1 VTALATVTGDGDPV
15 VLLHGLAGSSRW
27 WSPVATRL
35 AERHAVH
42 SLDLRAAPSAAVE
55 TVAGYL
61 EPLAPVPLVGHSLGG
76 LVAARVAARRP
87 ELVAR
92 LVLVAPAGVPPGHG
106 PLGYALPLARQ
117 VAGATPSFLRLL
129 ALDALRTGP
138 VALLRSARE
147 LLGDDVRDELGAVRA
162 PTLLLWGEGDAL
174 VPAAVA
180 EAFAAALPHARL
192 VLVRGAAH
200 VPMLERPDETA
211 AALLDFLE

>member
-1 VTALATVTGDGDPV
+1 VPAIGTVTGDGDPV
-15 VLLHGLAGSSRW
+15 VLLHGMAGSSRW
-27 WSPVATRL
+27 WAPVAERL

-55 TVAGYL
+55 AVERYL

-76 LVAARVAARRP
+76 LVAARVAARQP
-87 ELVAR
+87 DLVAR
-92 LVLVAPAGVPPGHG
+92 LALVAPAGVPPGYG
-106 PLGYALPLARQ
+106 PLGYALPLARE

-138 VALLRSARE
+138 FALLRSARE
-147 LLGDDVRDELGAVRA
+147 LLGDDVRHELGAVRA
-162 PTLLLWGEGDAL
+162 PTLLLWGERDAL
-174 VPAAVA
+174 VPAALA

-192 VLVRGAAH
+192 VLVRGARH
-200 VPMLERPDETA
+200 MPMLERPDETA